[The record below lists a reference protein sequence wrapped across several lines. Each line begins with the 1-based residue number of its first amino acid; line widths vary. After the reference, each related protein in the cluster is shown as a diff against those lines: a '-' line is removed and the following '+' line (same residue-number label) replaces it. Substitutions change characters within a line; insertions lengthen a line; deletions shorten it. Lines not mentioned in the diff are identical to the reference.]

1 MKSDNPRIQLDPEDL
16 PTKYVNILP
25 HIKTPPP
32 PPINPQTGDPVS
44 SDALLTLFPEEC
56 VKQEVSLRNR
66 IDIPEEVRDILI
78 RSGRPTPLQRAI
90 GLERF
95 LKTPCRIYFKRED
108 VSPTGSHKLNTA
120 VAQAYYASKEGTER
134 LATETGAGQWGS
146 AVALACSYFDLEA
159 MVYMVRISY
168 EQKACRGS
176 LMRTYGAEIVPSPSE
191 QTKFG
196 RKVNAEDPGHPGT
209 LGIAISEALEDTL
222 AHANTKYTLGSVLN
236 FVLLQQTVIGQEV
249 DKQLRSVEEIPDVA
263 IGCVGGGSNF
273 GGMVYP
279 LIADTR
285 YADTQFV
292 AVEPEA
298 CPSLTKG
305 EYRYDF
311 GDTAG
316 LTPKLKMYTLG
327 ADFTP
332 PKIHAGGLRYH
343 GVAPSIS
350 SLKAEGRIDAITY
363 GQLEVLEAGILFAK
377 TEGIVPA
384 PESAHAIKAAI
395 DYALAAKEKDEERVL
410 LFNLSGHGHFDM
422 TAYTAFMS
430 GELGTVPNAL
440 PSKSGPVRA

>member
-1 MKSDNPRIQLDPEDL
+1 MDPEEL
-16 PTKYVNILP
+16 PKQYVNILP
-25 HIKTPPP
+25 HIKEPVP
-32 PPINPQTGDPVS
+32 PPIDPQTGAPVNPES
-44 SDALLTLFPEEC
+44 LLALFPKEC
-56 VKQEVSLRNR
+56 VQQEVSTRSR
-66 IDIPEEVRDILI
+66 IGVPDEVRDILI

-90 GLERF
+90 GFERA
-95 LKTPCRIYFKRED
+95 LKTPCHIYFKRED

-120 VAQAYYASKEGTER
+120 VAQAYYASREGIER

-146 AVALACSYFDLEA
+146 AVALSCSYFDIEA
-159 MVYMVRISY
+159 MVYMVKVSY
-168 EQKACRGS
+168 EQKAYRGS
-176 LMRTYGAEIVPSPSE
+176 LMRTYGAEIVPSPSDRTE
-191 QTKFG
+191 FG
-196 RKVNAEDPGHPGT
+196 KKILAQNPEHPGT

-222 AHANTKYTLGSVLN
+222 THDNTKYTLGSVLN
-236 FVLLQQTVIGQEV
+236 FVLLHQTIIGQEV
-249 DKQLRSVEEIPDVA
+249 DQQLRLVEEVPDVA

-279 LIADTR
+279 LIVDKR
-285 YADTQFV
+285 YSETQFL

-343 GVAPSIS
+343 GVAPSLS
-350 SLKAEGRIDAITY
+350 SLKAEGRIDAVSY
-363 GQLEVLEAGILFAK
+363 NQLDVLEAGVLFAK

-384 PESAHAIKAAI
+384 PESAHAIKATI
-395 DYALAAKEKDEERVL
+395 DYALQARREKADRVVV
-410 LFNLSGHGHFDM
+410 FNLSGHGHFDM
-422 TAYTAFMS
+422 SAYAALMT
-430 GELGTVPNAL
+430 GELGTKTNPIPA
-440 PSKSGPVRA
+440 KSGPLRA